1 MSKKLHER
9 IVGGLSH
16 QVLKDE
22 GEGFVRVDD
31 VVKRDDVGVL

>member
-1 MSKKLHER
+1 MTEKSKKGMAGR
-9 IVGGLSH
+9 SPH

-22 GEGFVRVDD
+22 REGFVRVDD